1 VIYWKDFAFDEVF
14 GPLLVVSES
23 EKPNGAAGIRNDA
36 VVKIQETRQEQRP
49 ARMVGTLHAMLVD
62 DTGME
67 AGRDLR
73 TGTDSIH
80 SRGES

>member
-1 VIYWKDFAFDEVF
+1 MIYWKDFVFDEVC
-14 GPLLVVSES
+14 GPLLVVGET
-23 EKPNGAAGIRNDA
+23 PDGDLGIRKDA

-67 AGRDLR
+67 AGRELR
-73 TGTDSIH
+73 SGRDSLTV
-80 SRGES
+80 RGES